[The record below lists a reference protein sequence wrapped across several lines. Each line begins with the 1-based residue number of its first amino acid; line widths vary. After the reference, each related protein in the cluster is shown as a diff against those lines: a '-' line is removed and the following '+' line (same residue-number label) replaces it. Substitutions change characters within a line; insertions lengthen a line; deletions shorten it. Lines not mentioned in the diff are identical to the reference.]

1 VSATTTPPAPE
12 FQALAPYAGPLLATV
27 RASNGAFTIPIQ
39 DWIAGVLM
47 VGGQGSGKSAVMVR
61 HAINATRDPH
71 AAVIVCDPKTTLARR
86 MLGLIPPDCGKRVWY
101 LRLGRPAFGMSPLKV
116 DAPWQAITDLMVEA
130 LRDVMGDQQI
140 FQSSR
145 AVIERSTAAA
155 LALAKQRGQPPEIE
169 DLRGL
174 MLPEE
179 QGLRN
184 EAILALKRSRGLD
197 LVADFFEVE
206 LPGELEHNRA
216 AMRQRLQAPRNK
228 IDALLNAES
237 LRVFF
242 NHPYEL
248 PLGEIV
254 RNRDV
259 LVIDADVAATGD
271 ENARLVL
278 SFILRQLEVV
288 LNQQLASDP
297 ADRSRVHLFVDE
309 ADFVLNET
317 LARMLAKHR
326 ESGLTVTL
334 ALQYMGQLRDDLVRH
349 GVEMLAQSR
358 YLFRISDP
366 LEAEVA
372 TRLAHAVLS
381 PRIETDPDSRGRMR
395 IAPEVALSLERFH
408 CIASWIT
415 AGTRIPAFIGRTY
428 PIPTAYGYTDYHL
441 ARQTEEVGDYPER
454 LIEERELA
462 RVRARNARR
471 GGEPE
476 PDTAEES
483 PTTPLDPRHSAPST
497 GASSRPGRR
506 AETADAGAGIQG
518 DPAEPPGELRPEH
531 VPAPPPRPRPA
542 SRDHTPTPA
551 RRAPGPSTATSP
563 PGAAG
568 PDWRLVPESHTRSLF
583 AAFKPA
589 EDTPRG
595 EAPQSIRNLA
605 RIDRINGI
613 GAFDQ
618 HDSDRPV
625 RLSGADMGALLLL
638 DRFGALMKLQLEHL
652 WASPRS
658 ANNALARLWRAGLLA
673 RAEIELLDRGA
684 ERKPHVYALTLKGFE
699 TAKNPPGRRQPVIHA
714 RRQWR
719 AVELGKGLRLAHD
732 LHSVEWLFA
741 FHRVFGEICTQFWRT
756 PRLATGRFQPPRV
769 DTGRG
774 RRREFR
780 IGDLELPKHLT
791 VAGLATYDFTELKPD
806 LSIEVSIKTVR
817 PPLVTDVL
825 VELNRTGGSS
835 HNRPK
840 LAAYDAFLTGWCLG
854 HLRYRQR
861 GHRPVL
867 LFVARDT
874 EDAIA
879 LLRVADE
886 VMVGQFGVTGT
897 DDPTR
902 WYYAGR
908 DHPVVMEEEEIHH
921 GSVGSWALPP
931 LPRHVRRDVEGTDE
945 LIPRRVSLLPQQ
957 MARLRGGSSRPD
969 VGRDRRQ

>member
-1 VSATTTPPAPE
+1 VSATVAPAARPSAALAAPE
-12 FQALAPYAGPLLATV
+12 FQALARYSGPLLATV
-27 RASNGAFTIPIQ
+27 RASNGPFTIPIQ

-47 VGGQGSGKSAVMVR
+47 AGGQGGGKSSVMVR
-61 HAINATRDPH
+61 HVINATRDRH

-86 MLGLIPPDCGKRVWY
+86 LLALIPPDCGKRIWY

-116 DAPWQAITDLMVEA
+116 DAPWQAITDLMVES
-130 LRDVMGDQQI
+130 LRDVMGEGQI

-145 AVIERSTAAA
+145 AVIERGTTAA
-155 LALAKQRGQPPEIE
+155 LALASQNGRAPEIE

-179 QGLRN
+179 KGLRN

-254 RNRDV
+254 RNRDLL
-259 LVIDADVAATGD
+259 LVDADVASTGD

-288 LNQQLASDP
+288 LNQQLGSDP
-297 ADRSRVHLFVDE
+297 ARRSRVHLFVDE

-326 ESGLTVTL
+326 EAGLTVTL
-334 ALQYMGQLRDDLVRH
+334 ALQYMGQLRDDVVRQA
-349 GVEMLAQSR
+349 VEMLAQSR

-381 PRIETDPDSRGRMR
+381 PRIDTDPDSRARMR

-415 AGTRIPAFIGRTY
+415 NGTRIPAFIGRTY
-428 PIPTAYGYTDYHL
+428 PIPTGDGHTGYHL
-441 ARQTEEVGDYPER
+441 ARQAEEVGDYPER

-462 RVRARNARR
+462 RVRARDARR
-471 GGEPE
+471 GSRSE
-476 PDTAEES
+476 PDAVDQAPS
-483 PTTPLDPRHSAPST
+483 PASQADKGRPRPTTDTRRQNAAET
-497 GASSRPGRR
+497 RTSRPGLGQATESGR
-506 AETADAGAGIQG
+506 APSA
-518 DPAEPPGELRPEH
+518 LRPED
-531 VPAPPPRPRPA
+531 VPAPA
-542 SRDHTPTPA
+542 
-551 RRAPGPSTATSP
+551 TA
-563 PGAAG
+563 AAG
-568 PDWRLVPESHTRSLF
+568 PDWRLVPKSHTRSLF
-583 AAFKPA
+583 AAFKPPD
-589 EDTPRG
+589 DTPRG

-605 RIDRINGI
+605 RIDRINGV
-613 GAFDQ
+613 GRFQQ
-618 HDSDRPV
+618 HHPGRPV
-625 RLSGADMGALLLL
+625 RLSDADMAALLLL

-673 RAEIELLDRGA
+673 RAELELVDRGA
-684 ERKPHVYALTLKGFE
+684 ERKPHLYTLTRDGFE
-699 TAKNPPGRRQPVIHA
+699 TAKNPPGRREPVIHA
-714 RRQWR
+714 RRKWR

-732 LHSVEWLFA
+732 LHAVEWLFA
-741 FHRVFGEICTQFWRT
+741 FHRLFGEICTRFWRT
-756 PRLATGRFQPPRV
+756 PRLATGRFGPPRV
-769 DTGRG
+769 DAGRG
-774 RRREFR
+774 RRRDFQ

-791 VAGLATYDFTELKPD
+791 VAGLATYEFSELKPD

-817 PPLVTDVL
+817 PQLVTDVL
-825 VELNRTGGSS
+825 VELNRTGGSF

-840 LAAYDAFLTGWCLG
+840 LAAYDAFLTGWCVG
-854 HLRYRQR
+854 HPRYRQR
-861 GHRPVL
+861 GHRPIAV
-867 LFVARDT
+867 FVARDK
-874 EDAIA
+874 EDAMA
-879 LLRVADE
+879 LLRTADE

-897 DDPTR
+897 DDATR

-908 DHPVVMEEEEIHH
+908 DHLLVTDEEEIHR
-921 GSVGSWALPP
+921 GSVGCWALPP
-931 LPRHVRRDVEGTDE
+931 LPRHIRREIEGGDE
-945 LIPRRVSLLPQQ
+945 LIPRRVSLLPPQ
-957 MARLRGGSSRPD
+957 MVRRRSS
-969 VGRDRRQ
+969 

>member
-1 VSATTTPPAPE
+1 VSATATPPPPE
-12 FQALAPYAGPLLATV
+12 FQELPPYAGPLLAAV
-27 RASNGAFTIPIQ
+27 RASNGAFTIPLQ

-47 VGGQGSGKSAVMVR
+47 VGGQGSGKSSVMVR

-71 AAVIVCDPKTTLARR
+71 AAVIVCDPKTTLAKR
-86 MLGLIPPDCGKRVWY
+86 MLALIPPDCGKRVWY

-145 AVIERSTAAA
+145 AVIERSTTAA
-155 LALAKQRGQPPEIE
+155 LALAGQRRKPPEIE

-179 QGLRN
+179 HGLRN

-278 SFILRQLEVV
+278 SFILRELEVV
-288 LNQQLASDP
+288 MNQQLASDP
-297 ADRSRVHLFVDE
+297 AERSRVHLFVDE

-334 ALQYMGQLRDDLVRH
+334 ALQYMGQLREEVVREA
-349 GVEMLAQSR
+349 VEMLAQSR

-372 TRLAHAVLS
+372 TRLAHAVLL
-381 PRIETDPDSRGRMR
+381 PRVDTDPDSRARMR
-395 IAPEVALSLERFH
+395 IAPEVALSLERFY

-415 AGTRIPAFIGRTY
+415 GGSRIPAFIGRTY
-428 PIPTAYGYTDYHL
+428 PIPPAYGYTDHHR
-441 ARQTEEVGDYPER
+441 ARQAEVVGDYPER

-462 RVRARNARR
+462 RLGTQDTTRD
-471 GGEPE
+471 GEPE
-476 PDTAEES
+476 PDTDDES
-483 PTTPLDPRHSAPST
+483 VSPPLDPQ
-497 GASSRPGRR
+497 SSRR
-506 AETADAGAGIQG
+506 AATASKGAGIDAEPVG
-518 DPAEPPGELRPEH
+518 DPAEAHDKLRPEY
-531 VPAPPPRPRPA
+531 VPAPPSPPRA
-542 SRDHTPTPA
+542 FSRDHQRTPA
-551 RRAPGPSTATSP
+551 RRAAGPSTAIP
-563 PGAAG
+563 RPAAG
-568 PDWRLVPESHTRSLF
+568 PDWRLIPESHTRNLF

-589 EDTPRG
+589 DEAPRG

-605 RIDRINGI
+605 RIDRIIGI
-613 GAFDQ
+613 GAINQQ
-618 HDSDRPV
+618 HSDRPV
-625 RLSGADMGALLLL
+625 RLSDADMAALLLL

-673 RAEIELLDRGA
+673 RAEVELLDRGA
-684 ERKPHVYALTLKGFE
+684 ERKPHVYVLTREGFE
-699 TAKNPPGRRQPVIHA
+699 TAKNPPGRRQPAIH
-714 RRQWR
+714 RRRKWR
-719 AVELGKGLRLAHD
+719 AVELGKGLRLGHD
-732 LHSVEWLFA
+732 LHAVEWLFA
-741 FHRVFGEICTQFWRT
+741 FHRMFGEVCTQFWRT

-769 DTGRG
+769 DSGRG
-774 RRREFR
+774 RRRDFR
-780 IGDLELPKHLT
+780 IGDLKLPRHLT
-791 VAGLATYDFTELKPD
+791 VAGLATYEFAELKPD

-817 PPLVTDVL
+817 PPLVTDLL
-825 VELNRTGGSS
+825 VELNRSGGSN

-854 HLRYRQR
+854 HPRYRQR
-861 GHRPVL
+861 GHRPIL
-867 LFVARDT
+867 LFIARDT
-874 EDAIA
+874 EDAMA
-879 LLRVADE
+879 VLRVADE

-908 DHPVVMEEEEIHH
+908 DHLLVMEEEEIHH
-921 GSVGSWALPP
+921 GSIRCWALPP
-931 LPRHVRRDVEGTDE
+931 LPAHVRRDVEGTDE
-945 LIPRRVSLLPQQ
+945 FIPRRVSLLPEQ
-957 MARLRGGSSRPD
+957 MAR
-969 VGRDRRQ
+969 RR